1 MVRGIRVIRPHE
13 DSLMA
18 NETQRWR
25 LISFDIREPKR
36 YRQVAKIIKG
46 YAVRIQY
53 SVFRA
58 RMDDRETERLRW
70 ELSRVMAEEDALLV
84 VDLCP
89 HCAARVVSKNQVD
102 DWTLEPATVLFA
114 GASANHASDPGDSGS
129 SDSSHEVH

>member
-1 MVRGIRVIRPHE
+1 MVWGIRTVRSHE

-36 YRQVAKIIKG
+36 YRQVVRIIKG
-46 YAVRIQY
+46 YAARIQY
-53 SVFRA
+53 SVFRS
-58 RMDDRETERLRW
+58 RLDDRETERLRW

-89 HCAARVVSKNQVD
+89 RCAARVVSKNQVD

-114 GASANHASDPGDSGS
+114 GAGANQASDSQDSNS
-129 SDSSHEVH
+129 QQ